1 MKNKFRGAS
10 ADAILLMIIKL
21 VTILLGL
28 TVTRLL
34 SQYLSVYDYGSYS
47 QILLI
52 VSTAASVTILGMMD
66 GVNYFYCSEKDP
78 SKRESYISTIF
89 ALQSVV
95 GIVAGCVIM
104 ALSTP
109 LCKYFDNPGIRSL
122 MIFAA
127 SLPLMQNL
135 LGMFQILI
143 VSVGRARMLAFRNLI
158 VSLVRLAAVF
168 VVVLVIQNV
177 AVILA
182 VTLVMDIAQIVFFA
196 VILARS
202 GCPIGFRAVDMRLFK
217 RILFYCAPMA
227 VFTVINTLNRDLDKY
242 LVSALTDTET
252 LAIYANASKML
263 PFDIIMT
270 SFCTVL
276 LPEITRLVS
285 SGEKKGA
292 ASLYRYFLE
301 ISYISTSILC
311 CAAIAASPQL
321 MELLYSEKYLSG
333 LSVFCIYILVDLL
346 RFTNI
351 TLILSAAGK
360 TATLMIIGAG
370 ALGLNAL
377 LNIILYDLIGL
388 IGPAAATLVTTAVM
402 GAVLIFLGGRELGA
416 KSGDFFDKRFL
427 IIFICENLLLT
438 PALFTAQRMLADLG
452 VNYFVILVAVCS
464 VYAAVMFLLNG
475 RRLISDLKEVNRAAK
490 SSKSTVVSRG

>member
-10 ADAILLMIIKL
+10 ADAVLLMFIKL

-28 TVTRLL
+28 AVTRLL
-34 SQYLSVYDYGSYS
+34 SQYLSVYDYGTYS

-78 SKRESYISTIF
+78 AKRESYVSTIF
-89 ALQSVV
+89 TLQSIV

-104 ALSTP
+104 LLCAP
-109 LCKYFDNPGIRSL
+109 LGRYFDNPGIRPL

-127 SLPLMQNL
+127 ALPLMQNL

-143 VSVGRARMLAFRNLI
+143 VSVGKARMLAFRNLI
-158 VSLVRLAAVF
+158 VSLMRLAAVF
-168 VVVLVIQNV
+168 VVILAVRNV
-177 AVILA
+177 AVILS
-182 VTLVMDIAQIVFFA
+182 VTLVLDVAQIVFFA
-196 VILARS
+196 VILRRS
-202 GCPIGFRAVDMRLFK
+202 GCPVRFRATDMRLFR
-217 RILFYCAPMA
+217 RILLYCAPMA

-242 LVSALTDTET
+242 LISALTDTET
-252 LAIYANASKML
+252 LAIYANASKIL

-285 SGEKKGA
+285 SGEKKRA

-321 MELLYSEKYLSG
+321 MELLYSEKYLAG

-370 ALGLNAL
+370 VLGLNAV
-377 LNIILYDLIGL
+377 LNVILYNLVGL
-388 IGPAAATLVTTAVM
+388 IGPAVATLVTTAVM
-402 GAVLIFLGGRELGA
+402 GVTLIILGGRELD
-416 KSGDFFDKRFL
+416 SGMSDFFDKRFL
-427 IIFICENLLLT
+427 IIFICENLVLT
-438 PALFTAQRMLADLG
+438 PVLFAAQRFLSGLG
-452 VNYFVILVAVCS
+452 LNYFVILASICLL
-464 VYAAVMFLLNG
+464 YAAVMFIFNGKRLL
-475 RRLISDLKEVNRAAK
+475 SDLKEVNRATRQ
-490 SSKSTVVSRG
+490 SK

>member
-1 MKNKFRGAS
+1 MKNKFRGTS
-10 ADAILLMIIKL
+10 ADALLLMFIKL

-34 SQYLSVYDYGSYS
+34 SQYLSVYDYGTYS

-78 SKRESYISTIF
+78 AKREAYVSTIF
-89 ALQSVV
+89 TLQSIV

-104 ALSTP
+104 LLTAP
-109 LCKYFDNPGIRSL
+109 LGRYFDNPGIRPL

-127 SLPLMQNL
+127 ALPLMQNL

-143 VSVGRARMLAFRNLI
+143 VSVGKARMLAFRNLI
-158 VSLVRLAAVF
+158 VSLMRLGAVF
-168 VVVLVIQNV
+168 VVVLAVRNV
-177 AVILA
+177 AVILG
-182 VTLVMDIAQIVFFA
+182 VTLALDIAQIVFFA
-196 VILARS
+196 VILRRN
-202 GCPIGFRAVDMRLFK
+202 GCPVRFRATDLRLFK
-217 RILFYCAPMA
+217 RILLYCAPMA

-242 LVSALTDTET
+242 LISALTDTET
-252 LAIYANASKML
+252 LAIYANASKIL

-285 SGEKKGA
+285 SGEKKRA

-301 ISYISTSILC
+301 ISYISTAILC
-311 CAAIAASPQL
+311 CAAISASPQL
-321 MELLYSEKYLSG
+321 MELLYSEKYLAG
-333 LSVFCIYILVDLL
+333 LSIFCIYILVDLL

-360 TATLMIIGAG
+360 TTTLMIIGAG
-370 ALGLNAL
+370 ALGLNAV
-377 LNIILYDLIGL
+377 LNILLYNLIGL
-388 IGPAAATLVTTAVM
+388 IGPAVATLVTTVVM
-402 GAVLIFLGGRELGA
+402 GITLILLGGRELDAGF
-416 KSGDFFDKRFL
+416 GDFFDKRFL
-427 IIFICENLLLT
+427 IIFICESLVLT
-438 PALFTAQRMLADLG
+438 PVLFGAQKLLSGLG
-452 VNYFVILVAVCS
+452 VNYFVILAAVCS

-475 RRLISDLKEVNRAAK
+475 KRLLSDLKQVNRATK
-490 SSKSTVVSRG
+490 SSK